1 MKAADVDL
9 GEHRAVSGLRNG
21 NGQTKLRVLIAC
33 ERSGAVRD
41 AFAALGHD
49 AWSCDLVPSE
59 TPGNH
64 IVGDVLECLDGGW
77 DLLIAHPPCTF
88 LCSTG
93 ARWLY
98 DARYPNRFADR
109 ERAAEFVFTLAQASI
124 ARIAIENPIGYL
136 STAWRQPDQIIQPFW
151 FGDDASKATCLWLKN
166 LRPLRPTNVVE
177 VSTMT
182 TSTGKR
188 FSTWYWNTSRGRGEA
203 RQQERSKTFQ
213 GIADAMARQWS
224 QACDIQVELAFG

>member
-1 MKAADVDL
+1 MDL
-9 GEHRAVSGLRNG
+9 GKQGDASGLCA
-21 NGQTKLRVLIAC
+21 GQGRTALRVLAAC

-64 IVGDVLECLDGGW
+64 IIGDVTKELDADW

-98 DARYPNRFADR
+98 DSRYPNRFADR
-109 ERAAEFVFTLAQASI
+109 DEAVKFVFDLAQAPI
-124 ARIAIENPIGYL
+124 RQIAIENPIGYL
-136 STAWRQPDQIIQPFW
+136 STAWRQPDQIIQPFQ
-151 FGDDASKATCLWLKN
+151 FGHDASKATCLWLKN
-166 LRPLRPTNVVE
+166 LRALKPTKVVIP
-177 VSTMT
+177 SITT

-203 RQQERSKTFQ
+203 RQRERSKTFQ
-213 GIADAMARQWS
+213 GIADAMALQWS
-224 QACDIQVELAFG
+224 QPCDIQAELEFA